1 MQVTGP
7 ARTRLT
13 ILKKHFDFQRVPF
26 PNFIGYLVN
35 IFLVDVNLQCVV
47 SHKTR
52 AAHLSDTRKS
62 HNGHT
67 GLDTKVLE
75 GTRSLN
81 LHFILNWNAK
91 GTQTE
96 QEGMRTERE
105 GNANG
110 TGRERELEHFKNA
123 FSAAF
128 SVRFL
133 LSVTVMAM
141 ATFGND

>member
-13 ILKKHFDFQRVPF
+13 ILEKHFDFQRVPF

-47 SHKTR
+47 SRKTR
-52 AAHLSDTRKS
+52 AAHLSDTQKS

-67 GLDTKVLE
+67 RLDPKVLE

-91 GTQTE
+91 GT
-96 QEGMRTERE
+96 RTERK
-105 GNANG
+105 GNVNG
-110 TGRERELEHFKNA
+110 TGRKRERNGKGTRIRTL
-123 FSAAF
+123 
-128 SVRFL
+128 
-133 LSVTVMAM
+133 
-141 ATFGND
+141 

>member
-13 ILKKHFDFQRVPF
+13 ILEKHFDFQRVPF

-35 IFLVDVNLQCVV
+35 TFLVDVNLQCVV
-47 SHKTR
+47 SRKTR
-52 AAHLSDTRKS
+52 AAHLSNTRKS

-67 GLDTKVLE
+67 RLDTKVLE
-75 GTRSLN
+75 GTHSLN
-81 LHFILNWNAK
+81 LHFNLNWNAK
-91 GTQTE
+91 GTQ
-96 QEGMRTERE
+96 M
-105 GNANG
+105 
-110 TGRERELEHFKNA
+110 ERELERFKNA

-133 LSVTVMAM
+133 LSGTVVDNS
-141 ATFGND
+141 G

>member
-13 ILKKHFDFQRVPF
+13 ILEKHFDFQRVLF

-47 SHKTR
+47 SRKTR

-67 GLDTKVLE
+67 RLDTKVLE

-91 GTQTE
+91 GTRTE
-96 QEGMRTERE
+96 RERERNGKGTRTERE
-105 GNANG
+105 GKG
-110 TGRERELEHFKNA
+110 TRIRTL
-123 FSAAF
+123 
-128 SVRFL
+128 
-133 LSVTVMAM
+133 
-141 ATFGND
+141 

>member
-13 ILKKHFDFQRVPF
+13 ILEKHFDFQRVPF

-35 IFLVDVNLQCVV
+35 SFLVDVNLQCVV
-47 SHKTR
+47 SRKTR

-67 GLDTKVLE
+67 RLDTKVLE
-75 GTRSLN
+75 GMRSLN

-91 GTQTE
+91 GT
-96 QEGMRTERE
+96 RTERK

-110 TGRERELEHFKNA
+110 TGRERERNGKGTRIRKL
-123 FSAAF
+123 
-128 SVRFL
+128 
-133 LSVTVMAM
+133 
-141 ATFGND
+141 

>member
-13 ILKKHFDFQRVPF
+13 ILEKHFDFQRVPF

-47 SHKTR
+47 SRKTR
-52 AAHLSDTRKS
+52 AAHLSNTRKS

-67 GLDTKVLE
+67 RLDTKVLE

-81 LHFILNWNAK
+81 LHFILNWTAK
-91 GTQTE
+91 GT
-96 QEGMRTERE
+96 RTERK

-110 TGRERELEHFKNA
+110 TGRERERNGKGTRIRTL
-123 FSAAF
+123 
-128 SVRFL
+128 
-133 LSVTVMAM
+133 
-141 ATFGND
+141 

>member
-13 ILKKHFDFQRVPF
+13 ILEKHFDFQRVPF

-35 IFLVDVNLQCVV
+35 IFLVDGNLQCVV
-47 SHKTR
+47 SRKTR

-67 GLDTKVLE
+67 RLDTKVLE

-81 LHFILNWNAK
+81 LHFILNWNA
-91 GTQTE
+91 
-96 QEGMRTERE
+96 
-105 GNANG
+105 NG
-110 TGRERELEHFKNA
+110 TGRERERNGKGRERELERFKNA

-133 LSVTVMAM
+133 LSGT
-141 ATFGND
+141 TLTLITIQFPY